1 MHWKRLSGGVALAV
15 VLLGALATGAASAD
29 HISGN
34 RTIEITESRES
45 GVSGTADFVDT
56 ADGVEVTLGL
66 EGLSA
71 DDQFISHI
79 HQGSNCLGDRA
90 GNTSEPRYNLEP
102 ITAAEDGTGS
112 VTSLIEGV
120 TVAEL
125 SDDSV
130 GLYVNVHD
138 QVEAEGDSLPPGIA
152 CGDLGGTSSA
162 VSSTSP
168 GGGYSGLPD
177 TGGLPVVSLSTLIVL
192 LAIGSGLLVLRRR
205 LSA

>member
-1 MHWKRLSGGVALAV
+1 MYWKRLLGGVTLTAVLFGTLA
-15 VLLGALATGAASAD
+15 AGAASAD
-29 HISGN
+29 HVGGS
-34 RTIEITESRES
+34 RTVEITASRDS
-45 GVSGTADFVDT
+45 GVSGTADFADT
-56 ADGVEVTLGL
+56 DDGVEITLDL

-71 DDQFISHI
+71 GDQFISHI

-90 GNTSEPRYNLEP
+90 GNTAEPRYNLEP
-102 ITAAEDGTGS
+102 ITAAEDETGS

-120 TVAEL
+120 TVEEL

-130 GLYVNVHD
+130 GRYLNVHE

-168 GGGYSGLPD
+168 GGGYSGLPA
-177 TGGLPVVSLSTLIVL
+177 TGGLPVLSLPTLVVL
-192 LAIGSGLLVLRRR
+192 LAIGSGAFVLRRR